1 MDRKIAFSALVGSH
15 NYNLATPESD
25 KDYKVFVLPTFED
38 LYNGTQYSHSKITNT
53 VDYDYH
59 DIRKL
64 TSLFWKSNLNFIEVL
79 YSTDIQQTNDPVWC
93 YIHINNILRIR
104 HRLVKMNLP
113 YLYKACKGMY
123 YNKIKYL
130 DKGTEGTQYLVDKFG
145 YDTKQAL
152 HAFRILDFIE
162 RFAETEFEDFYHAM
176 TYNNAERDNMLG
188 IKDGLYT
195 KDEYLK
201 LVDNQFSRLER
212 LENLYLSQK
221 EDVETREELNRMIFE
236 LVKLNLK

>member
-1 MDRKIAFSALVGSH
+1 MDRKIAFSSLVGSH

-38 LYNGTQYSHSKITNT
+38 LYNGTQYSHSKITNS

-79 YSTDIQQTNDPVWC
+79 YSTDVKIPKYLLINP
-93 YIHINNILRIR
+93 HIEEIYRMKHEI
-104 HRLVKMNLP
+104 VTMNLP

-130 DKGTEGTQYLVDKFG
+130 DKGTEGTQYLVEKFG

-162 RFAETEFEDFYHAM
+162 RFADTEFQDFQYAM

-201 LVDNQFSRLER
+201 LVEVQFSRFEK
-212 LENLYLSQK
+212 LENLYLSQ
-221 EDVETREELNRMIFE
+221 EEKHWVRDGLEEIIYE
-236 LVKLNLK
+236 LVKINLK